1 VVPTM
6 SLGGHGTANMTGNIA
21 PGEMN
26 TISTPWA
33 NYVEAENFRATY
45 LRLLPLLHFTYSEIN
60 PVAVKSLMKALGM
73 PAGELRR
80 PLTGLAGEALAKGV
94 RIVREL
100 GLAEKYG
107 YRVEPMS
114 AAAA

>member
-1 VVPTM
+1 MIVSATERRYMPPWHATP
-6 SLGGHGTANMTGNIA
+6 A
-21 PGEMN
+21 PGFPEFRDSRRLSDADIA
-26 TISTPWA
+26 TIKTWVDA
-33 NYVEAENFRATY
+33 
-45 LRLLPLLHFTYSEIN
+45 
-60 PVAVKSLMKALGM
+60 GM
-73 PAGELRR
+73 PAGDLRR